1 MTDAALTKARN
12 APEYLREQTQL
23 TRDYE
28 ANGMTPAVYMSS
40 LKISLDQAYR
50 DARREERAQRVI
62 GTVVV
67 LGALV
72 VWYLSKRR
80 DSD

>member
-1 MTDAALTKARN
+1 
-12 APEYLREQTQL
+12 
-23 TRDYE
+23 
-28 ANGMTPAVYMSS
+28 MTPAVYMSS